1 MSENINEIIDQIAE
15 KKWAV
20 MPDFLDKKLV
30 KEISTELTALYE
42 KGDFRRAG
50 IGKGTDWQVQGEIRG
65 DDVLWFDNSN
75 LTTLQSLYFDK
86 INDLKTALNRELY
99 LGFQEIETAF
109 ECHFAVYQPDKFYK
123 KHLDQFKKNAFEKNN
138 QNSFQSLSRVISCV
152 FYLNENWTKEDG
164 GHLRIYHQENGQENE
179 LKNELFTDVI
189 PCAGTLVCLYSE
201 DIWHEVLPTQRPRQ
215 SITGWLKR

>member
-1 MSENINEIIDQIAE
+1 MSEIINQIIDQIAE
-15 KKWAV
+15 RKWAI

-30 KEISTELTALYE
+30 KEMAQELTLLYE

-65 DDVLWFDNSN
+65 DDVLWFDNVN
-75 LTTLQSLYFDK
+75 LTALQQLYFDK
-86 INDLKTALNRELY
+86 INDLKTALNRVFY
-99 LGFQEIETAF
+99 LGLKDLKTTF

-123 KHLDQFKKNAFEKNN
+123 KHLDQFKKTNFQTNN
-138 QNSFQSLSRVISCV
+138 STQNLSRVISCV
-152 FYLNENWTKEDG
+152 FYLNENWTQEDG
-164 GHLRIYHQENGQENE
+164 GQLRIYHQENEQENE
-179 LKNELFTDVI
+179 AQNELFTDVI

-201 DIWHEVLPTQRPRQ
+201 DIWHEVLPTKRPRQ